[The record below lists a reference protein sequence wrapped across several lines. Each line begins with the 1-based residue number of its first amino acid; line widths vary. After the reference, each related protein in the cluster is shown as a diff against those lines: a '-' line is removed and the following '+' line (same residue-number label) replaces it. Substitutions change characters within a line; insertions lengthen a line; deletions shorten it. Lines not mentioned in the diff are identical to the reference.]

1 MAGAISASAAGFVSP
16 VAFSTMRTPAACS
29 KSRPSALISTSTV
42 RSPTTMRELLTPALW
57 ACAEPAYVVRQAATA
72 NKTSARDTFI
82 AGSAERRD
90 AHAHCKSGGA
100 VLRTLAH
107 TMTPADGSFTAPEI
121 LENEGR
127 GRRAHAVRIGPAERR
142 KRRTRFIRIG
152 TRRVR
157 LSRKPGRAREINR
170 MNEGSFLGV
179 VGACGDRG
187 QRFRFGDLA
196 IEIVGAHAD
205 ELKGIEHEAF
215 VEAGFKQL
223 EARAQCLL

>member
-1 MAGAISASAAGFVSP
+1 MSKMSLLVLFAAAALVTGCATKNYVKATVAPVQTKVDQVSDQTNKNTTAIDQTNQNVAKNTTAISASAAGFVSP

-42 RSPTTMRELLTPALW
+42 RPPTMMRELLTPALW

-107 TMTPADGSFTAPEI
+107 TMTPADGSFTAP
-121 LENEGR
+121 R
-127 GRRAHAVRIGPAERR
+127 D
-142 KRRTRFIRIG
+142 
-152 TRRVR
+152 
-157 LSRKPGRAREINR
+157 S
-170 MNEGSFLGV
+170 
-179 VGACGDRG
+179 
-187 QRFRFGDLA
+187 
-196 IEIVGAHAD
+196 
-205 ELKGIEHEAF
+205 
-215 VEAGFKQL
+215 
-223 EARAQCLL
+223 